1 MENIQQNQGLKQKDE
16 QFVWHAMKGAHQ
28 ADSLIAQKA
37 EGAWVTD
44 IDGRRYLDAMSGLW
58 CVNIGYG
65 RKELAE
71 AAYEQLKELPYYPL
85 TQSHAPAI
93 QLAEKLNEWLGGD
106 YVIFFPTADR
116 KQTKLLLKSPAS
128 TICKTATTAVIN
140 SSLDTEHTTAT
151 HWERSQLPA
160 RRSENINMSL

>member
-1 MENIQQNQGLKQKDE
+1 M
-16 QFVWHAMKGAHQ
+16 WHAMKGAHQ

-71 AAYEQLKELPYYPL
+71 AP
-85 TQSHAPAI
+85 
-93 QLAEKLNEWLGGD
+93 
-106 YVIFFPTADR
+106 
-116 KQTKLLLKSPAS
+116 
-128 TICKTATTAVIN
+128 
-140 SSLDTEHTTAT
+140 
-151 HWERSQLPA
+151 
-160 RRSENINMSL
+160 MSN